1 MKRDA
6 GASLLWMV
14 LTIVVLAY
22 GVLLGVRVMPSVTE
36 YWAVQKLVSKVSRM
50 DSDEQARQAFDAEAR
65 LLGIRSVRGSDLDIQ
80 DGGGAQI
87 CFVWTG
93 PLGAALPRS
102 FFLMPVVPR
111 ICFSVSTHVI

>member
-36 YWAVQKLVSKVSRM
+36 YWAVQKLVI
-50 DSDEQARQAFDAEAR
+50 SD
-65 LLGIRSVRGSDLDIQ
+65 
-80 DGGGAQI
+80 
-87 CFVWTG
+87 
-93 PLGAALPRS
+93 
-102 FFLMPVVPR
+102 
-111 ICFSVSTHVI
+111 

>member
-80 DGGGAQI
+80 DSGGGQPLKVSFAYDRE
-87 CFVWTG
+87 FALFG
-93 PLGAALPRS
+93 PAHLVLRYRGHS
-102 FFLMPVVPR
+102 F
-111 ICFSVSTHVI
+111 